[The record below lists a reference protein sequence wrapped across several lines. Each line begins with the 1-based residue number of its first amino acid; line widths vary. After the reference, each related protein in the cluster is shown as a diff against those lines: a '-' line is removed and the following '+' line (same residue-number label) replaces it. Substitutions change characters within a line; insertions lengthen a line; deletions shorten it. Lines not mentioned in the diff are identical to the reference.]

1 MKQPYPAPYTR
12 PHPFSVATL
21 TMIWLYAIT
30 ITFSFITPTN
40 GETPPTLPIG
50 HFSQATVEQST
61 PEGWEPMHFDK
72 IKAHTQYRLIKEG
85 GEIVVKATS
94 NASSSGLIRRTSID
108 PQKYPFI
115 QWRWKVENIIP
126 SGDVSKKSGDD
137 YPARIYITFEYDGSK
152 LGFFEKAKFNAAKM
166 LYGEYPP
173 LGAINYIWA
182 NKAPQG
188 SAIPNAYVSRVIMV
202 VVESGASKTGTW
214 RSEKRN
220 IYEDYKQVF
229 GHEPPMISGIA
240 IMTDT
245 DNTQTSAVAYYGDIR
260 FTSE

>member
-1 MKQPYPAPYTR
+1 MILLY
-12 PHPFSVATL
+12 SIIVTL
-21 TMIWLYAIT
+21 
-30 ITFSFITPTN
+30 SFIKPSY
-40 GETPPTLPIG
+40 GEMPKTLPVG
-50 HFSQATVEQST
+50 NFSQASVDQPT

-72 IKAHTQYRLIKEG
+72 IDAHTQYRLIQDDETMV
-85 GEIVVKATS
+85 IKATS
-94 NASSSGLIRRTSID
+94 NASSSGLIRRTTID
-108 PQKYPFI
+108 PRKYPFI

-152 LGFFEKAKFNAAKM
+152 LGFFEKAKFNTAKM

-188 SAIPNAYVSRVIMV
+188 SVVPNAYVSRVIMM

-214 RSEKRN
+214 HSEKRN
-220 IYEDYKQVF
+220 IYEDYKQAF
-229 GHEPPMISGIA
+229 GHEPPMISGVA

-245 DNTQTSAVAYYGDIR
+245 DNTQTSAVAYYGDIL
-260 FTSE
+260 FSSE